1 MEGTEG
7 TKLTEQALPCW
18 TLTLLPR
25 WRPVDQRDRQDH
37 ITLSCF
43 LMDFCGL
50 SQNLFCPLVS
60 GFIYLCIFK
69 KVQTKKILMPLS
81 ACWISDFSFIL

>member
-43 LMDFCGL
+43 SHGFLWSEPKPLL
-50 SQNLFCPLVS
+50 STSVW
-60 GFIYLCIFK
+60 IYLFMCF
-69 KVQTKKILMPLS
+69 
-81 ACWISDFSFIL
+81 